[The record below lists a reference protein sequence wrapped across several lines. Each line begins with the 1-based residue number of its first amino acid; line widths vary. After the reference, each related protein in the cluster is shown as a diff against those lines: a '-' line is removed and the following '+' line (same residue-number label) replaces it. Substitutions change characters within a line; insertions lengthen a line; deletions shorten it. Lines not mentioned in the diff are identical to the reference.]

1 MSKKKIES
9 ESFIKKL
16 KRKIDSPSFIKE
28 LGIVHG
34 VLMIVFLFGF
44 DIYLEDYYSSFS
56 SWYRTFIVKIFFWGP
71 IGVLVSLELVIS
83 RIIEF
88 FTKKKYDYYGF
99 LLIMFIMNF
108 YYIFIIASVIFF
120 ERGRDIIDY
129 LIRHYC

>member
-16 KRKIDSPSFIKE
+16 KRKIDSPSFITE

-71 IGVLVSLELVIS
+71 NWGFS
-83 RIIEF
+83 F
-88 FTKKKYDYYGF
+88 FGTGYFAYNRVFYEKK
-99 LLIMFIMNF
+99 
-108 YYIFIIASVIFF
+108 V
-120 ERGRDIIDY
+120 
-129 LIRHYC
+129 

>member
-16 KRKIDSPSFIKE
+16 KRKIDSPSFITE

-88 FTKKKYDYYGF
+88 FTKKSMIIKGF
-99 LLIMFIMNF
+99 
-108 YYIFIIASVIFF
+108 Y
-120 ERGRDIIDY
+120 
-129 LIRHYC
+129 